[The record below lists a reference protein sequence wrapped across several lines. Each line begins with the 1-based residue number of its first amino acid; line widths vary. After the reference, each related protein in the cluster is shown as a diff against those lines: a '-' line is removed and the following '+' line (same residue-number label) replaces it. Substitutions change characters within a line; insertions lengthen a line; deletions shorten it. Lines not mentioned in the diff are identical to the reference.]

1 MGTTGAST
9 AEAEALAEALLEGH
23 PRALAKLI
31 SRVEDRAPGYEAV
44 VDALYPQA
52 QTKGAYRVGITGPPG
67 AGKSTLVDRLVTRF
81 RAEGKRV
88 GVLACD
94 PTSPFSG
101 GAVLGDRVRM
111 QSLRDDEGV
120 FIRSLATRGSL
131 GGLSEMAH
139 EVAVLLEAAG
149 YDVIVFETIGV
160 GQVEIDVME
169 SADTVV
175 VVLTPQSGDAIQ
187 ALKAGLMEIADV
199 FAMNK
204 ADQPEA
210 DRAAQA
216 LQLALR
222 PDMTEGMWI
231 PPILKISALRDEGI
245 ERLKEAI
252 ERHRAHL
259 GEEGLREKRKGRLRA
274 FLQRIVEEEL
284 RRRLWNSYGTA
295 LLDTQIEKI
304 FRGKQGPYAAARAL
318 LQQRERG
325 HAERGHTKPA

>member
-1 MGTTGAST
+1 MKTTQPSST
-9 AEAEALAEALLEGH
+9 DVLVEALLEGE

-31 SRVEDRAPGYEAV
+31 SLVEDRGPGYEAV
-44 VDALYPQA
+44 IDALYPYTRA
-52 QTKGAYRVGITGPPG
+52 GRAYRLGITGPPG
-67 AGKSTLVDRLVTRF
+67 AGKSTLVDRLVPRF
-81 RAEGKRV
+81 RREGKRV
-88 GVLACD
+88 GILACD

-139 EVAVLLEAAG
+139 EVSVLLEAAG
-149 YDVIVFETIGV
+149 YEVIVFETIGV
-160 GQVEIDVME
+160 GQVEIDVMA

-222 PDMTEGMWI
+222 PDMTEEMWI
-231 PPILKISALRDEGI
+231 PPILKISALQDEGI
-245 ERLKEAI
+245 ERLKDAI
-252 ERHRAHL
+252 ERHREHL
-259 GEEGLREKRKGRLRA
+259 GEEGLRTKREDRLRA
-274 FLQRIVEEEL
+274 FLRRIVEEEL
-284 RRRLWNSYGTA
+284 RRRLWDASGTA
-295 LLDTQIEKI
+295 LLDAQIERI
-304 FRGKQGPYAAARAL
+304 VRGEQGPFRAAREL
-318 LQQRERG
+318 LRHHE
-325 HAERGHTKPA
+325 HEKP